1 MPASMINAPTGG
13 RPKVMGSNIAMV
25 ATVPMPGRTPTKAPT
40 SAPGRQNR
48 MLYGLAA
55 TWKPIQ
61 RFARSSD
68 MMTHPHSEEVRR
80 ELDRQ
85 LEQDHEQQP
94 ADGSHCSSRD
104 QALDPAHLGR
114 AKDGDYEC
122 KEGRGQQ
129 TELREHHVNAEQCKG
144 SAANHGRE
152 RQNRNDNERWP
163 ADPVFLDGRSVGD
176 QTDHCDDS
184 SEPGEQP
191 EKQPRRG
198 AGTEGDPALAGQI
211 ARSQD
216 RDDGERNETHPAPKI
231 ARIPDS
237 KSKARPLSRR
247 ADALRHVPSLTPRT
261 L

>member
-13 RPKVMGSNIAMV
+13 RPKVIGSNIAMV
-25 ATVPMPGRTPTKAPT
+25 ATVPMPGRTPTRVPT
-40 SAPGRQNR
+40 SAPSRQNR

-68 MMTHPHSEEVRR
+68 MMTHPHSEEARP
-80 ELDRQ
+80 ELERQ
-85 LEQDHEQQP
+85 FEQNHEQQP
-94 ADGSHCSSRD
+94 AERRHCRSRD

-114 AKDGDYEC
+114 TEDGDHEC
-122 KEGRGQQ
+122 KKGRRQQ
-129 TELREHHVNAEQCKG
+129 AELREHHVSAEQCKG

-152 RQNRNDNERWP
+152 RQNRNDDERWS
-163 ADPVFLDGRSVGD
+163 ADLVFLDGRSVGD
-176 QTDHCDDS
+176 QTDQRDRG
-184 SEPGEQP
+184 SERGEQSR
-191 EKQPRRG
+191 EQPRRG
-198 AGTEGDPALAGQI
+198 AGTEGEPPLAGQV
-211 ARSQD
+211 ARSPD
-216 RDDGERNETHPAPKI
+216 RHDGEPDENHPAPKI

-237 KSKARPLSRR
+237 KGKAWPLSRR